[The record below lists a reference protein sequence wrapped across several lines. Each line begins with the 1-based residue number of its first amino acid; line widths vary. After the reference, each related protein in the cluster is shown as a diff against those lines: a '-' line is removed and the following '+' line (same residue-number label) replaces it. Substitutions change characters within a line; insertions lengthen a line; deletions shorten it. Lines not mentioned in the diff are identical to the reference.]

1 MNKKEVLI
9 RLASLFTVSTL
20 LVFTAVFALGA
31 GTSRKDNSIL
41 TDGGSSVKEK
51 EEKFVLILDAG
62 HGGED
67 GGATG
72 LSGALEK
79 ELNLQVTLK
88 TAELLEAMGYEV
100 LLTREDDRMLGEG
113 EKGHKKLADLKYRLE
128 FANSHENALLISIH
142 MNKFPMEYCKGIQLY
157 YAPAN
162 TQSLPLAKILHALVK
177 DFQPENQRELKEA
190 GSAIYLLDRT
200 TVPAL
205 LMECGFLSN
214 AEEEALL
221 KSEDYQKQL
230 TCLIACT
237 VCKYEEGLSA

>member
-1 MNKKEVLI
+1 MDKKELLV
-9 RLASLFTVSTL
+9 RLCAQLTSLFLV
-20 LVFTAVFALGA
+20 VFTALFALGA
-31 GTSRKDNSIL
+31 KNREGDGSIL

-51 EEKFVLILDAG
+51 EENFLLILDAG
-62 HGGED
+62 HGGAD

-72 LSGALEK
+72 LSGSLEK
-79 ELNLQVTLK
+79 DLNLQVTLK
-88 TAELLEAMGYEV
+88 TAELLEAMGYTV

-162 TQSLPLAKILHALVK
+162 VQSLPLANALHRLVR
-177 DFQPENQRELKEA
+177 DFQKDNKRELKEA
-190 GSAIYLLDRT
+190 GSAIYLLDRA

-230 TCLIACT
+230 ACLIACA
-237 VCKYEEGLSA
+237 VCRYEEGLSA

>member
-1 MNKKEVLI
+1 MNKKEMLVRCCALLSALMLVLVT
-9 RLASLFTVSTL
+9 ALFS
-20 LVFTAVFALGA
+20 LGA
-31 GTSRKDNSIL
+31 GENGGDDSIL
-41 TDGGSSVKEK
+41 ADNPPSVKK
-51 EEKFVLILDAG
+51 GEENFLLILDAG
-62 HGGED
+62 HGGAD

-72 LSGALEK
+72 LSGTLEK
-79 ELNLQVTLK
+79 DLNLQVTLK
-88 TAELLEAMGYEV
+88 TAELLEAMGYTV
-100 LLTREDDRMLGEG
+100 LLTRGDDRMLGEG

-162 TQSLPLAKILHALVK
+162 AQSRPLANALHELVR
-177 DFQPENQRELKEA
+177 DFQKDNKRELKEA
-190 GSAIYLLDRT
+190 GSAIYLLDRA

-221 KSEDYQKQL
+221 KNEDYQKQL
-230 TCLIACT
+230 ACLIACAI
-237 VCKYEEGLSA
+237 CRYEEGLSA